1 MTNDLYFLIFREMA
15 WITSYK
21 LLKYAKCENGE
32 RSRVTETGLSAERLF
47 LQLTLRS
54 LIPSDFSYRI
64 TVTLRFPVYLLT
76 GIFGSNTAISST
88 YLCLCLFIQY
98 HKSFFDKFDNYI
110 MFLLPALPGTHTIR
124 WNAAKRRNEN
134 SEKSH
139 FVPGVYESA
148 ISLTVTMKVPPTHR
162 PCHRPYPPNA
172 RQLLTQ
178 YSNMF
183 VVIM

>member
-1 MTNDLYFLIFREMA
+1 MTNDLYFLIFRKMA

-76 GIFGSNTAISST
+76 YRHIWV
-88 YLCLCLFIQY
+88 QY
-98 HKSFFDKFDNYI
+98 GD
-110 MFLLPALPGTHTIR
+110 
-124 WNAAKRRNEN
+124 
-134 SEKSH
+134 
-139 FVPGVYESA
+139 
-148 ISLTVTMKVPPTHR
+148 
-162 PCHRPYPPNA
+162 
-172 RQLLTQ
+172 
-178 YSNMF
+178 
-183 VVIM
+183 